1 MSESGLPKRDTH
13 KTLAMLCATDE
24 GEESSL
30 DEAWLRKSGGYGGPK
45 ESEYKSEGD
54 LLQRVSSLCLGDGVD
69 LMGVHVV
76 NESERLCLP
85 MESPAWSVGSIV
97 GDEATPRI
105 CLGWSN
111 DMSKIRAVRKCS
123 LRF

>member
-1 MSESGLPKRDTH
+1 MSESGLPNRDTH
-13 KTLAMLCATDE
+13 KTLATLCAADE
-24 GEESSL
+24 GEENSL

-54 LLQRVSSLCLGDGVD
+54 LLQRVSSLSLGDSVD

-85 MESPAWSVGSIV
+85 MESPAQSVGSIV
-97 GDEATPRI
+97 GDERHSRYFWGGAEEFLI
-105 CLGWSN
+105 L
-111 DMSKIRAVRKCS
+111 MS
-123 LRF
+123 F